1 MTPAQAEAHQS
12 SALEAIKELLEAN
25 FLEAEKSADDE
36 GRFSISFRVVFDRS
50 HPQTMIK
57 VTSRVSHAVTD
68 EIELRVGDPNQPE
81 LQLAAPQLP

>member
-1 MTPAQAEAHQS
+1 MTPAQTEAHQS

-25 FLEAEKSADDE
+25 FLEAEKSADDD
-36 GRFSISFRVVFDRS
+36 GKFAISFRVAFDRS
-50 HPQTMIK
+50 HPQTMLK

-81 LQLAAPQLP
+81 LQLAGQEP